1 MNIGNRIDSISSDM
15 IKPLESVTSITAG
28 RSISQ
33 NIDSNK
39 SNVVEQRSQEYS
51 VEQQE
56 KLEEQIKKLNEAIAS
71 SGKELKF
78 RYNQEANQL
87 YVEVLDASTKEV
99 VTSLPPEF
107 LIDLSLKMKE
117 MIGMFLD
124 KKI

>member
-1 MNIGNRIDSISSDM
+1 MNISNRVDSVSSEM
-15 IKPLESVTSITAG
+15 IRPLEMVSSAK
-28 RSISQ
+28 SASQ
-33 NIDSNK
+33 NKDGSKNSI
-39 SNVVEQRSQEYS
+39 EQKKQDYIL
-51 VEQQE
+51 EQQE

-78 RYNQEANQL
+78 RYNEDAKQL
-87 YVEVLDASTKEV
+87 YVEVLDAKTKEV

-107 LIDLSLKMKE
+107 LIDLSLKMKD

>member
-1 MNIGNRIDSISSDM
+1 MNISNRMDSISSEM
-15 IKPLESVTSITAG
+15 LKPLEAVSSVKA
-28 RSISQ
+28 ISQ
-33 NIDSNK
+33 NTEDSKNN
-39 SNVVEQRSQEYS
+39 SIEQKNQDYFL
-51 VEQQE
+51 EQQE

-78 RYNQEANQL
+78 KYNEDAKQL
-87 YVEVLDASTKEV
+87 YVEVLDAKTKEV

-107 LIDLSLKMKE
+107 LIDLSLKMKD